1 MIRLI
6 LSVSLVLLGAF
17 GSTRLVTPVNWIAF
31 TTSIVGGVC
40 ILFHKHRKVIL
51 RFGKLTWT
59 IQELCRHVLI
69 TGDTGSGKTTSG
81 LQPILIQITKNIPD
95 WGGLVLGVKGD
106 EHRFMTELAETYH
119 RQTDIIHLQVR
130 PPDASTKWKP
140 PHRYNLVSDRSLPW
154 MTHAKAIVDIAASVT
169 EGRQHAFFRP
179 MAQIAISHAFE
190 LLDELGEVV
199 TITNAYHLLTNRAL
213 ARQKTKRFQNKQ
225 TSPKQQELIEF
236 FESTFIKALAHEQT
250 EAVMGTIK
258 TYLSF
263 FLDPDIIAVFSSEEP
278 NTFSFSELDR
288 GAIISVTMP
297 QRFVTERRYIQTYLK
312 TLFYYHALRRFDLSK
327 EDRKNQNNL
336 FLIADEFQDV
346 VISAEDGISD
356 HKVID
361 RIRAAGVGI
370 IAGMQSEIS
379 PDPTIN
385 ERKRRVLTLNMRT
398 RFIFR
403 AADQEG
409 AIASA
414 DFIGKRQFW
423 KQTRTTRMF
432 KPPTISKRKEQ
443 EHYVKTSELMK
454 LKDHTTIIAH
464 PSKKFIKKKIAPMN
478 GKGQIYKWLK

>member
-1 MIRLI
+1 MIKLTLSICLI
-6 LSVSLVLLGAF
+6 LVGAVGSLQFVNPISWIIFTASATGGFCVLF
-17 GSTRLVTPVNWIAF
+17 Y
-31 TTSIVGGVC
+31 
-40 ILFHKHRKVIL
+40 KHRKAIL
-51 RFGKLTWT
+51 RFGRLTWT

-81 LQPILIQITKNIPD
+81 LQPILVQMMENIPN

-119 RQTDIIHLQVR
+119 RQSDIIHLQVR

-140 PHRYNLVSDRSLPW
+140 SHRYNLVSDRSLPW
-154 MTHAKAIVDIAASVT
+154 KTHAKAIVDIASSVT
-169 EGRQHAFFRP
+169 EGRQHAFFKP
-179 MAQIAISHAFE
+179 MAQISIAHAFE
-190 LLDELGEVV
+190 LLEELGEPV
-199 TITNAYHLLTNRAL
+199 TITSAYHLLTNKAL
-213 ARQKTKRFQNKQ
+213 AKQKIKRFKNPRATLKQ
-225 TSPKQQELIEF
+225 LELVKF
-236 FESTFIKALAHEQT
+236 FESTFTEALAHEQI

-263 FLDPDIIAVFSSEEP
+263 FLDPDIVAVFSSEEP

-297 QRFVTERRYIQTYLK
+297 QRFVTERRYIQTYIK
-312 TLFYYHALRRFDLSK
+312 TLFYYHALRRFDLSAD
-327 EDRKNQNNL
+327 ERKNQNNL

-346 VISAEDGISD
+346 VTSAEDGISD

-409 AIASA
+409 ATASA
-414 DFIGKRQFW
+414 DFIGKKQFW
-423 KQTRTTRMF
+423 KQTKTSRPF
-432 KPPTISKRKEQ
+432 KPTTISKRKEQ
-443 EHYVKTSELMK
+443 EHYIKTSELMK
-454 LKDHTTIIAH
+454 LKDHTPIIAH
-464 PSKKFIKKKIAPMN
+464 PSKQFIKKKVAPLN
-478 GKGQIYKWLK
+478 GKGKIYEWY